1 MITAVRNKN
10 CSNVNLKSR
19 IYTMFQNMMVVQV
32 SFLDLKDTEINVM
45 WREKNKIFSLKKGET
60 QDLKSSRAKERPLQ
74 SLTKYRWR
82 SFKRTHESLAAW
94 KQKSIEMREGWRRL
108 EYCRTMKLKRFWL
121 WKLEPEWVYL

>member
-74 SLTKYRWR
+74 SLTKYR
-82 SFKRTHESLAAW
+82 
-94 KQKSIEMREGWRRL
+94 
-108 EYCRTMKLKRFWL
+108 
-121 WKLEPEWVYL
+121 